1 MSAPTFAGRILQYI
15 PEGPR
20 RKFVGAL
27 NRFHPLNLVLLYS
40 QSILTKYGWF
50 KSRARGAPVNKNGEE
65 IPWMTYSSINFLD
78 ERLAGTR
85 LFEYGGGNSTVWY
98 ADRASKVVSVED
110 DEKWYRKIK
119 PLMPENASLH
129 HISAET
135 YANSIQSRGPFD
147 VIIIDGLD
155 RNQCIEA
162 AVPELSD
169 SGIIILDDAQRQKY
183 KTGKQKLRDEGF
195 SHIEFEG
202 LKPINRMPAKTSVY
216 YRENNCLGL

>member
-1 MSAPTFAGRILQYI
+1 
-15 PEGPR
+15 
-20 RKFVGAL
+20 
-27 NRFHPLNLVLLYS
+27 
-40 QSILTKYGWF
+40 
-50 KSRARGAPVNKNGEE
+50 
-65 IPWMTYSSINFLD
+65 
-78 ERLAGTR
+78 
-85 LFEYGGGNSTVWY
+85 
-98 ADRASKVVSVED
+98 
-110 DEKWYRKIK
+110 
-119 PLMPENASLH
+119 MPENASLH